1 MNKIFKPFILFFK
14 MIYKFIDKAIVVPIS
29 RLVYRINEISRN
41 NSGKLERILKLL
53 YVVMIVAIVFLAS
66 VLLKDW
72 GVFTFIK
79 TLLSVISPLFIGFV
93 IAWLFN
99 PAVKKL
105 EKKKIPRI
113 AGSLI
118 VYAIFLIFLV
128 VFIKILVPTIYIQ
141 LNELV
146 GSLPE
151 IFNEVKLATNKL
163 FESLNDMNGID
174 LTSVKVNLFTTLE
187 NWFTNFTT
195 SLPEFILT
203 VVTSFFS
210 KLMTIAFGL
219 IIGLYMLFDFDSI
232 SKHLISLLPKK
243 HRKDADVL
251 ITDISTEVRKCVN
264 GTLTVA
270 SMVFVGDSIGFA
282 IIGLQ
287 APLLFGLF
295 CGITDLIPYVG
306 PYIGGIAAVI
316 IGFSQSTFTGVMAI
330 IICCVVQCLENF
342 VLQPLIM
349 SKTMKLHPV
358 TIIIGLLIFEHFF
371 GIVGMI
377 LATPII
383 ALLKVIYYFT
393 IDKLN
398 LFNDEVVED

>member
-1 MNKIFKPFILFFK
+1 MLKFRNKE
-14 MIYKFIDKAIVVPIS
+14 
-29 RLVYRINEISRN
+29 INIEEV
-41 NSGKLERILKLL
+41 NSVLSLSKRILKLL

-79 TLLSVISPLFIGFV
+79 TLLSVISPLFIGFI

-128 VFIKILVPTIYIQ
+128 VFIKILVPTIYVQ

-146 GSLPE
+146 GNLPE

-243 HRKDADVL
+243 HQKDADVL

-316 IGFSQSTFTGVMAI
+316 IGFSQSTFTGIMAI

-358 TIIIGLLIFEHFF
+358 TIIIGLLLFEHFF

-398 LFNDEVVED
+398 LFKDEVVED

>member
-1 MNKIFKPFILFFK
+1 MLKFRNKE
-14 MIYKFIDKAIVVPIS
+14 
-29 RLVYRINEISRN
+29 INIEEV
-41 NSGKLERILKLL
+41 NSVLSLSKRILKLL

-79 TLLSVISPLFIGFV
+79 TLLSVISPLFIGFI

-128 VFIKILVPTIYIQ
+128 VFIKILVPTIYVQ

-146 GSLPE
+146 GNLPE

-174 LTSVKVNLFTTLE
+174 LTNVKVNLFTTLE

-243 HRKDADVL
+243 YRKDADVL

-270 SMVFVGDSIGFA
+270 SMVFAGDSIGFA

>member
-1 MNKIFKPFILFFK
+1 MLKFRNKE
-14 MIYKFIDKAIVVPIS
+14 
-29 RLVYRINEISRN
+29 INIEEV
-41 NSGKLERILKLL
+41 NSVLSLSKRILKLL

-79 TLLSVISPLFIGFV
+79 TLLSVISPLFIGFI

-128 VFIKILVPTIYIQ
+128 VFIKILVPTIYVQ

-146 GSLPE
+146 GNLPE

-232 SKHLISLLPKK
+232 SKHLISLLPKN
-243 HRKDADVL
+243 HQKDADVL
-251 ITDISTEVRKCVN
+251 ITNISTEVRKCVN

-330 IICCVVQCLENF
+330 IICCIVQCLENF

>member
-1 MNKIFKPFILFFK
+1 MLKFRNKE
-14 MIYKFIDKAIVVPIS
+14 
-29 RLVYRINEISRN
+29 INIEEV
-41 NSGKLERILKLL
+41 NSVLSLSKRILKLL

-79 TLLSVISPLFIGFV
+79 TLLSVISPLFIGFI

-146 GSLPE
+146 GNLPE

-243 HRKDADVL
+243 HRKDADLL

-330 IICCVVQCLENF
+330 IICCIVQCLENF

>member
-1 MNKIFKPFILFFK
+1 MLKFRNKE
-14 MIYKFIDKAIVVPIS
+14 
-29 RLVYRINEISRN
+29 INIEEV
-41 NSGKLERILKLL
+41 NSVLSLSKRILKLL

-79 TLLSVISPLFIGFV
+79 TLLSVISPLFIGFI

-146 GSLPE
+146 GNLPE

-174 LTSVKVNLFTTLE
+174 LTNVKVNLFTTLE

-243 HRKDADVL
+243 YRKDADVL

-270 SMVFVGDSIGFA
+270 SMVFAGDSIGFA

>member
-1 MNKIFKPFILFFK
+1 MFKLKNKDVNVEEVNAVLSLSK
-14 MIYKFIDKAIVVPIS
+14 
-29 RLVYRINEISRN
+29 
-41 NSGKLERILKLL
+41 RILKLL
-53 YVVMIVAIVFLAS
+53 YVVMIVSIVFLAS

-72 GVFTFIK
+72 GIFTFIK
-79 TLLSVISPLFIGFV
+79 TLLKVVSPLFIGFI

-105 EKKKIPRI
+105 EEKKIPRI

-128 VFIKILVPTIYIQ
+128 VFIRVLVPTIYTQ

-146 GSLPE
+146 GNLPD
-151 IFNEVKLATNKL
+151 IFIEVKEATNKV

-174 LTSVKVNLFTTLE
+174 LTSVKTNLFSTLE

-195 SLPEFILT
+195 SLPEFILGI
-203 VVTSFFS
+203 VTSFFS
-210 KLMTIAFGL
+210 KLITIAFGL
-219 IIGLYMLFDFDSI
+219 VIGLYMLFDFDAI
-232 SKHLISLLPKK
+232 SKHLINLVPKRGK
-243 HRKDADVL
+243 EDAKTL
-251 ITDISTEVRKCVN
+251 IENISTEVRKCVN

-270 SMVFVGDSIGFA
+270 LMVFVGDSIGFA

-316 IGFSQSTFTGVMAI
+316 IGFSQSTFIGIMTI
-330 IICCVVQCLENF
+330 IIVCVVQILENF

-371 GIVGMI
+371 GILGMI
-377 LATPII
+377 LATPTI
-383 ALLKVIYYFT
+383 ALLKVIYYFVAG
-393 IDKLN
+393 KLHIVN
-398 LFNDEVVED
+398 NELVEE

>member
-1 MNKIFKPFILFFK
+1 ML
-14 MIYKFIDKAIVVPIS
+14 KFRTKE
-29 RLVYRINEISRN
+29 INIEEV
-41 NSGKLERILKLL
+41 NSVLSLSKRILKLL
-53 YVVMIVAIVFLAS
+53 YVVMIVAIIFLAS
-66 VLLKDW
+66 ILLKDW
-72 GVFTFIK
+72 GVFTFLK
-79 TLLSVISPLFIGFV
+79 TLLSVISPLFIGFI

-128 VFIKILVPTIYIQ
+128 VFIKILVPTIYVQ

-146 GSLPE
+146 GNLPE
-151 IFNEVKLATNKL
+151 IYNEVKLATNKL
-163 FESLNDMNGID
+163 FESLNNMNGID

-232 SKHLISLLPKK
+232 SKHLISLFPKN
-243 HRKDADVL
+243 HQKDADTL
-251 ITDISTEVRKCVN
+251 ITNISTEVRKCVN

-287 APLLFGLF
+287 SSLLFGLF
-295 CGITDLIPYVG
+295 CGITDLIPYIG

-383 ALLKVIYYFT
+383 ALLKVIYYFV

-398 LFNDEVVED
+398 IFNDEVVED

>member
-1 MNKIFKPFILFFK
+1 MLKFRNKE
-14 MIYKFIDKAIVVPIS
+14 
-29 RLVYRINEISRN
+29 INIEEV
-41 NSGKLERILKLL
+41 NSVLSLSKRILKLL

-79 TLLSVISPLFIGFV
+79 TLLSVISPLFIGFI

-128 VFIKILVPTIYIQ
+128 VFIKILVPTIYVQ

-146 GSLPE
+146 GNLPE

-316 IGFSQSTFTGVMAI
+316 IGFSQSTFTGIMAI

-398 LFNDEVVED
+398 LFKDEAVED

>member
-1 MNKIFKPFILFFK
+1 MLKFRNKE
-14 MIYKFIDKAIVVPIS
+14 
-29 RLVYRINEISRN
+29 INIEEV
-41 NSGKLERILKLL
+41 NSVLSLSKRILKLL

-79 TLLSVISPLFIGFV
+79 TLLSVISPLFIGFI

-146 GSLPE
+146 GNLPE

-316 IGFSQSTFTGVMAI
+316 IGFSQSTFTGIMAI

-398 LFNDEVVED
+398 LFKDEVVED

>member
-1 MNKIFKPFILFFK
+1 MLKFRNKE
-14 MIYKFIDKAIVVPIS
+14 
-29 RLVYRINEISRN
+29 INIEEV
-41 NSGKLERILKLL
+41 NSVLSLSKRILKLL

-79 TLLSVISPLFIGFV
+79 TLLSVISPLFIGFI

-287 APLLFGLF
+287 APLLFGIF